1 MEAILRSFLKSH
13 LSSYIS
19 SSEDDGSGLS
29 FKGVEL
35 RAEEYPRVERF
46 SARSLEILVPWAA
59 LARQSIEVH
68 FKGVELALG
77 CPTSGGESGRTGA
90 EIIPETDTRDPV
102 ASTRGRPWDEGE
114 LSGSEWRE
122 EEDSR
127 ATEQGEVGGASWVGM
142 SIRSRLI
149 RSGLNVSLFV
159 EDLTFIENVGTHE
172 AIVRVGSLSMVN
184 IPAEDWEGLVRN
196 PGGWLGKAVDL
207 EDVQISFGESRLHV
221 GSMHVSSVLP
231 LYEFLAEEFDYE
243 GEGDT
248 YVADYFPS
256 IWTSN
261 AVMYMLIISFVLRMT
276 Q

>member
-46 SARSLEILVPWAA
+46 SARSLEVLVPWAA

-68 FKGVELALG
+68 FKGVDLALR
-77 CPTSGGESGRTGA
+77 CPNTGS
-90 EIIPETDTRDPV
+90 ETGQTGTETGLKTYGTDTS

-114 LSGSEWRE
+114 LSGNEWRE
-122 EEDSR
+122 EESR
-127 ATEQGEVGGASWVGM
+127 ATEQGEAGGASWVGM

-159 EDLTFIENVGTHE
+159 EDLTFTENLGTHE
-172 AIVRVGSLSMVN
+172 AIVRVGSLSVVN
-184 IPAEDWEGLVRN
+184 IPVEDWKGLVRN
-196 PGGWLGKAVDL
+196 PDGWLGKAVVL
-207 EDVQISFGESRLHV
+207 EDVHVSIGENRMHV
-221 GSMHVSSVLP
+221 GSMHLSSVLP
-231 LYEFLAEEFDYE
+231 LYSFLAEDFDYAC
-243 GEGDT
+243 EGDR
-248 YVADYFPS
+248 YVAEFRSVNPGE
-256 IWTSN
+256 
-261 AVMYMLIISFVLRMT
+261 
-276 Q
+276 